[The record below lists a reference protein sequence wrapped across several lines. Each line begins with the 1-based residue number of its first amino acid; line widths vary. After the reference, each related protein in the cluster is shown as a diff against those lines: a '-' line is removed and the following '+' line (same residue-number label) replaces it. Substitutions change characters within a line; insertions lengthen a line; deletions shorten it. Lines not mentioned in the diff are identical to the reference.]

1 MVKKHIRIPIP
12 ERSYPVSFFRVFIEK
27 KEGFRNE
34 AMEIYSDLKET
45 LSIPS
50 LSGLRLLN
58 FYEMNGVDQKQFDSI
73 THQVFSELNTDEIIS
88 ECPQMGRQD
97 FAWEA
102 LTGQFDQR
110 ADSAAQCIR
119 LLFPS
124 WEGQLKTGR
133 LLMLQGDLSSSDV
146 ERIRDYMINPLESQL
161 KDLSVKNLQMVS
173 ADVTPLK
180 DFTGFTGWSKEELES
195 CRKDNGMAMTLEDL
209 EFVQKYFR
217 DQERRDPCE
226 TELKVLD
233 TYWSDHCRHTTFETE
248 LTGVDFPSGPI
259 GKSIKAVW
267 DEYLQI
273 RDELKR
279 SEKPVTLM
287 DLATLAGREMR
298 AKGQLDDMEVSEE
311 INACSVKIDVEVE
324 GRKEPWLLMF
334 KNETHNHPTEIEP
347 FGGASTCIG
356 GAIRDPLSGRSY
368 VYQAMRI
375 TGSGDPTVAL
385 EETMAG
391 KLPQK
396 VITRGAAHGYSSYGN
411 QIGLATSLV
420 REIYHPGYQAKRME
434 VGAVVGAAPL
444 DWVRRESP
452 ADGDIIILLGGKTG
466 RDGCG
471 GATGSSKAHT
481 EDSLMSCGAEVQK
494 GNAPEERKIQRLFR
508 NPELTR
514 LIKKCNDFGAG
525 GVSVAIGELS
535 DGLEIDMDQV
545 PVKYLGLNGTE
556 LAISE
561 SQERM
566 AVVVAPEDVDAF
578 RALADKE
585 NLESSVVARV
595 TETKRLK
602 MTWKGQTL
610 VDLDREFLD
619 TNGVRSHREARI
631 TEPDLS
637 QAPFD
642 REIEG
647 SSLKERFIN
656 NLKEFNVASQTGLAE
671 MFDASIGAGTVF
683 MPFGGKHQ
691 LTETECS
698 VHKIPLLKGDTP
710 TSSLM
715 AHGFNPIIS
724 SWSPYHGSQ
733 YAVVE
738 SLARLAACGGNW
750 EMARLSFQEYFRRM
764 GDPELWGLPL
774 AALLGALKIQRAMGT
789 PAIGG
794 KDSMSGSFGDI
805 HVPPTLISFAVT
817 TGRAPELVSSEFKK
831 AGTRLYYLKH
841 QPLAD
846 LSPDTEQLKE
856 HFRILDQLR
865 SRGALL
871 SAQTVKE
878 GGLAEILF
886 KGCLGNQLGLDVQ
899 VDEKDL
905 FTRSIGSL
913 LIETTEELDKG
924 IYLGTLCDEAIL
936 KINGMELSLK
946 EAHDAWRKP
955 LQKVFHDLESPVSSS
970 LSVPALQGKAPARK
984 GASVARPR
992 VILPV
997 FPGTNCEYD
1006 TARAFEDAGAQA
1018 EILIFRNRNARDIEE
1033 SLAALEKALDNSQI
1047 LMLSGGFSAGDE
1059 PDGSGKFIAN
1069 VLRNQAI
1076 SDSVHRLLDRDGLIL
1091 GICNGFQALIKSGL
1105 LPGGRIGS
1113 LDAQAPT
1120 LAHNRVNRHISRMA
1134 GTRVAS
1140 TLSPWMWE
1148 MEPGQ
1153 MHQIALSHGEG
1164 RFSASEDWVQRLKEK
1179 GQICF
1184 QYADPQGAP
1193 TMEAPW
1199 NPNGSSEAIEGI
1211 CSEDG
1216 RILGKMGHSERYR
1229 SDLFRN
1235 IPGDKDQP
1243 LFRGGVKY
1251 FQ

>member
-1 MVKKHIRIPIP
+1 
-12 ERSYPVSFFRVFIEK
+12 VSFFRVFIEK

-45 LSIPS
+45 LSISS
-50 LSGLRLLN
+50 LTGLRLLN
-58 FYEMNGVDQKQFDSI
+58 FYEMNGVDQKQFDTI
-73 THQVFSELNTDEIIS
+73 THSVFSELNTDEIFTD
-88 ECPQMGRQD
+88 CPSMGAQD

-124 WEGQLKTGR
+124 WDGQLKTGR
-133 LLMLQGDLSSSDV
+133 LLMLQGELKPEEV
-146 ERIRDYMINPLESQL
+146 ESIRQYMINPLESQL

-173 ADVTPLK
+173 AEVSPLK
-180 DFTGFTGWSKEELES
+180 DFTGFNVWSREELET
-195 CRKDNGMAMTLEDL
+195 CRKENGMAMTLEDL
-209 EFVQKYFR
+209 EFVQSYFK
-217 DQERRDPCE
+217 DVEKRDPCE

-248 LTGVDFPSGPI
+248 LSHVEFPSGPI
-259 GKSIKAVW
+259 GQSIQQVW
-267 DEYLQI
+267 EDYHGI
-273 RDELKR
+273 RKKLKR
-279 SEKPVTLM
+279 TEKPVTLM

-298 AKGQLDDMEVSEE
+298 ANGQLDDMEVSEE

-324 GRKEPWLLMF
+324 GRTEPWLLMF

-385 EETMAG
+385 DKTLPG

-535 DGLEIDMDQV
+535 DGLEIDMDKV

-566 AVVVAPEDVDAF
+566 AVVVAPEDVAAF
-578 RALADKE
+578 CAYADKE

-595 TETKRLK
+595 TKTKRLK
-602 MTWKGQTL
+602 MFWKGQTL
-610 VDLDREFLD
+610 VDLDRKFLD
-619 TNGVRSHREARI
+619 TNGIRSFRDARI

-637 QAPFD
+637 EAPFD
-642 REIEG
+642 RQIEG
-647 SSLKERFIN
+647 VDLKERFLN
-656 NLKEFNVASQTGLAE
+656 NLKELNVASQTGLSE

-683 MPFGGKHQ
+683 MPYGGKYQ
-691 LTETECS
+691 LSEMECS

-715 AHGFNPIIS
+715 AHGFNPVIS

-750 EMARLSFQEYFRRM
+750 EKARLSFQEYFRRM

-774 AALLGALKIQRAMGT
+774 AALLGALKVQRAMGT

-805 HVPPTLISFAVT
+805 HVPPTLISFAVS
-817 TGRAPELVSSEFKK
+817 TGRAPDLVSSEFKK
-831 AGTRLYYLKH
+831 PGSRLYYLQHK
-841 QPLAD
+841 PLAD
-846 LSPDTEQLKE
+846 LSPDTDLLKK
-856 HFRILDQLR
+856 HFRLLDTLR
-865 SRGALL
+865 SRGTLL

-886 KGCLGNQLGLDVQ
+886 KGCLGNHLGIDVQ
-899 VDEKDL
+899 VDEKDM
-905 FTRSIGSL
+905 FSRSIGSL
-913 LIETTEELDKG
+913 LIETTEELDEG
-924 IYLGTLCDEAIL
+924 LFLGTVNAEALL
-936 KINGMELSLK
+936 KINGLSLSLE
-946 EAHDAWRKP
+946 EAHNAWRKP
-955 LQKVFHDLESPVSSS
+955 LQKVFHDLESPASSPLTPPPVITGNS
-970 LSVPALQGKAPARK
+970 AAK
-984 GASVARPR
+984 GASIARPR

-1018 EILIFRNRNARDIEE
+1018 EILIFKNRTAADIEE
-1033 SLAALEKALDNSQI
+1033 SLEALEKALDQSQI

-1069 VLRNQAI
+1069 VLRNGAI

-1105 LPGGRIGS
+1105 LPGGRISS
-1113 LDAQAPT
+1113 LDVNAPT

-1140 TLSPWMWE
+1140 TLSPWMGE
-1148 MEPGQ
+1148 MKAGEI
-1153 MHQIALSHGEG
+1153 HQIALSHGEG
-1164 RFSASEDWVQRLKEK
+1164 RFSASEEWVRRLKEK

-1184 QYADPQGAP
+1184 QYANPEGQP

-1199 NPNGSSEAIEGI
+1199 NPNGSTEAIEGI

-1235 IPGDKDQP
+1235 IPGEKYQP